1 VTFVQ
6 PEPAETVVPHDDV
19 DVHLRERPFHTHPF
33 LTAQGKAGHA
43 HPGADQPHSHTAVAP
58 YRAERYTTM
67 AEYLAFVRRVIGGL
81 GERVG
86 EADLEALAEM
96 TKLRDLMDGAM
107 LAAVAGLRHDEAAPA
122 SWGEI
127 GEALGVTRQAAQKR
141 YGAVGGA
148 RKPGGQRSDWR

>member
-6 PEPAETVVPHDDV
+6 PEPVTDDQ
-19 DVHLRERPFHTHPF
+19 DVTLRERPFHTHPF
-33 LTAQGKAGHA
+33 LTAQGKPGHA
-43 HPGADQPHSHTAVAP
+43 HRDGDQPHSHTEPAP

-67 AEYLAFVRRVIGGL
+67 AEYLQFVRRVMGGL

-86 EADLEALAEM
+86 EADLEALTEM
-96 TKLRDLMDGAM
+96 AQLRDLMDGAM
-107 LAAVAGLRHDEAAPA
+107 LQAIAGLRHDDAAPA
-122 SWGEI
+122 SWAEI

-148 RKPGGQRSDWR
+148 RVPGGQRSDWR